1 MSPTREPGGEHDAR
15 DDALDLDVGRVWR
28 QERVSCPHVD
38 ILRAYQARS
47 LPDGALEYV
56 RFHLEHS
63 QCPYCN
69 AALDES
75 RATEQEAAQQVFT
88 DLRDR
93 LLRSTRT
100 ALRRAGNA

>member
-1 MSPTREPGGEHDAR
+1 MSQIEN

-28 QERVSCPHVD
+28 EERVSCPHAD

-47 LPDGALEYV
+47 LPEGALEYV
-56 RFHLEHS
+56 RFHLETS

-69 AALDES
+69 AAIEEA
-75 RATEQEAAQQVFT
+75 RVVEQAAARQVFT

-93 LLRSTRT
+93 LLRSTRA
-100 ALRRAGNA
+100 ALRRASNA